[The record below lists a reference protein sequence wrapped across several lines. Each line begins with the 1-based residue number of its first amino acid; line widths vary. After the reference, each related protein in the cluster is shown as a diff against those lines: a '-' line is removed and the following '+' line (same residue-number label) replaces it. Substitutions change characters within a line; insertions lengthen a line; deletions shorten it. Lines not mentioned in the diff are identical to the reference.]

1 MELVLFLVFA
11 VFGIAVY
18 FFPTLVAFHGA
29 KRNRGA
35 ILVLN
40 LFLGWTLLG
49 WVGSL
54 IWAMVAPREEPQ
66 N

>member
-1 MELVLFLVFA
+1 MDLVLFLLFA

-18 FFPTLVAFHGA
+18 FFPALVAFHGQ
-29 KRNRGA
+29 KQNRGA

-54 IWAMVAPREEPQ
+54 IWAMVAPREGSQ
-66 N
+66 S

>member
-1 MELVLFLVFA
+1 MDLVLVLLLG

-18 FFPTLVAFHGA
+18 FFPTLVASLGG

-40 LFLGWTLLG
+40 LVSVHLP
-49 WVGSL
+49 
-54 IWAMVAPREEPQ
+54 AMSTVNVRTEPSNCPSNQ
-66 N
+66 AS

>member
-1 MELVLFLVFA
+1 MDLVLVLLLG

-18 FFPTLVAFHGA
+18 FFPTLVAFLGG

-40 LFLGWTLLG
+40 LILGWTLLG
-49 WVGSL
+49 WIGSL
-54 IWAMVAPREEPQ
+54 IWAIVAPREESQ
-66 N
+66 G

>member
-1 MELVLFLVFA
+1 MELLLFLLFA
-11 VFGIAVY
+11 AIGIAVY
-18 FFPTLVAFHGA
+18 FLPTLVAFRGG

-40 LFLGWTLLG
+40 LLLGWTLLG

-54 IWAMVAPREEPQ
+54 IWAMVAPREESQ
-66 N
+66 S

>member
-1 MELVLFLVFA
+1 MELVLVLFA
-11 VFGIAVY
+11 VLGIAIY
-18 FFPTLVAFHGA
+18 FFPALVAFLGG

-54 IWAMVAPREEPQ
+54 IWAIVAPREESER
-66 N
+66 

>member
-1 MELVLFLVFA
+1 MELVLVLFA
-11 VFGIAVY
+11 VLGIAVY
-18 FFPTLVAFHGA
+18 FFPALVAFHGG

-54 IWAMVAPREEPQ
+54 IWAMVAPREISQ
-66 N
+66 S